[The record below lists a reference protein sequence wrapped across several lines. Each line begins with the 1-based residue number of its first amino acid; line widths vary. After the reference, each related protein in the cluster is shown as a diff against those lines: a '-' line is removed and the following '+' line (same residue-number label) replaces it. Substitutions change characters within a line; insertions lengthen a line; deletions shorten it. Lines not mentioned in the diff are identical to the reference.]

1 MNIVQEYINYI
12 EKKYKKILSLALGT
26 DYIAKTVTMFIKEY
40 INVRYYEE
48 HDLEIENLHD
58 VIVEKLTDLKELLS
72 SKKSDNCLENI
83 IEVFELIFYIDKV
96 DYSISINEIFKNIN
110 LTNQKEI
117 IRIMREVDD
126 KRNKYLQLADNKKF
140 YIELHTLNSSK
151 KIKSVKLK
159 HDVKFSKL
167 YSDYAIEKV
176 YNSGIISEDKLF
188 IEYTHISFLIL
199 NDRLS
204 NQEIGHYILEFSDD
218 LLKKEQK
225 LYRVIK
231 VINNELVK
239 SHVSL
244 KVNYSDYLNNKEK
257 IEELIKNGIN
267 ITAVIDNSF
276 KCDKIHIEELIVFKN
291 IIIDMKYF
299 NYDYI
304 KENKESIRTNVLD
317 ATLVI

>member
-1 MNIVQEYINYI
+1 MNIVQEYINFI

-26 DYIAKTVTMFIKEY
+26 DYIAKTATMFIKEY
-40 INVRYYEE
+40 INVRYYEDI
-48 HDLEIENLHD
+48 DLEMYNLHD
-58 VIVEKLTDLKELLS
+58 VIVERLTDLKELLT
-72 SKKSDNCLENI
+72 SKNSDECLENI

-117 IRIMREVDD
+117 IKIMREVDD

-140 YIELHTLNSSK
+140 YIELHTINNSKNIK
-151 KIKSVKLK
+151 KVKLK
-159 HDVKFSKL
+159 HDIKFSKL

-176 YNSGIISEDKLF
+176 YNSGIINEDKLF
-188 IEYTHISFLIL
+188 IEYSHISFLIL
-199 NDRLS
+199 NDKLS
-204 NQEIGHYILEFSDD
+204 NNEIGHYVLEFSDD

-244 KVNYSDYLNNKEK
+244 KIDYKSYLENKSK

-267 ITAVIDNSF
+267 ITTVIDNSF
-276 KCDKIHIEELIVFKN
+276 KCDKIHLEELVVFKN
-291 IIIDMKYF
+291 IIIDMRYL
-299 NYDYI
+299 NYDYL
-304 KENKESIRTNVLD
+304 KDNRESIRTNVLD
-317 ATLVI
+317 STLVI